1 MQWLVEL
8 SSSLDLFP
16 YLSVACTL
24 MVGPAEDGREWGD
37 AMAAA
42 CRELQLNG
50 QVAIVHPPLKNG
62 EIGRSRNPEI
72 ESDLHNKCGVGG
84 GGGVD
89 VVDVCG
95 VREDGAILVRPDG
108 HVGWVSKGRGGD
120 DCASMIEKALK
131 AIHGRE

>member
-1 MQWLVEL
+1 
-8 SSSLDLFP
+8 
-16 YLSVACTL
+16 

-37 AMAAA
+37 AMATA

-72 ESDLHNKCGVGG
+72 ESDLHNKYSVGG

-89 VVDVCG
+89 VVDVCDVHG
-95 VREDGAILVRPDG
+95 RWWDVCEVREDGAILVRPDG

-131 AIHGRE
+131 AIHGRG